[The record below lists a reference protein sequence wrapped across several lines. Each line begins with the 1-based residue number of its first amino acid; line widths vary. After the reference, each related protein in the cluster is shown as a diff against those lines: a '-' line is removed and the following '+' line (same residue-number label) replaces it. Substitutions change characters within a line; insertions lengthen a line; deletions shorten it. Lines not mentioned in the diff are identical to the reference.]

1 MEWLF
6 LLIGVLVGGAA
17 AWFLGGAQARGS
29 LAIVRQQI
37 DQKDGEILKLREL
50 YDTERVDHA
59 ALKSKFGEKEEAFA
73 AQKLFVEEAVKKL
86 SDTFAALSKDALGS
100 NNQMFLD
107 LAKSTLETLVTDA
120 KGDLGKRQEGIDNLL
135 KPLNEV
141 LIRYN
146 DQVQRL
152 EESRQK
158 AYGGLDQQLKSVATT
173 TASLQKETG
182 NLVQALRAPQ
192 VRGRWGELTL
202 RNAVELA
209 GMTKYCD
216 FTEQLS
222 VDTDSGRLRPDMI
235 VHLPGGRD
243 IVVDAKVPLVAYLD
257 MIAATNDDD
266 RLLHLRRHA
275 GQAREHMRKL
285 ATKEYWNQFEKAPN
299 LVVMFIPAESFFSA
313 AAEFDR
319 LLIEDGIRNNVIVS
333 SPTTLI
339 TILRGVAMGWREEQM
354 TENAKK
360 ISALGAD
367 MYDRIATF
375 VRNFSAVGTS
385 LEKATEAYNKS
396 VGSLESRVLVSAR
409 KFKELGATTR
419 EEIPEIEQVEIIPR
433 SVEADSSASDQG
445 DLYQQSPET

>member
-1 MEWLF
+1 MDWLF
-6 LLIGVLVGGAA
+6 LLIGILVGGAA
-17 AWFLGGAQARGS
+17 AWFLGKAQARDS

-37 DQKDGEILKLREL
+37 ELKDKEILDLRKL
-50 YDTERVDHA
+50 YDEERVGHA
-59 ALKSKFGEKEEAFA
+59 SLKSKLEEKEQALA
-73 AQKLFVEEAVKKL
+73 AQKIFLAESEKRQ
-86 SDTFAALSKDALGS
+86 SDAFAALSRDALLS
-100 NNQMFLD
+100 NSQVFLD
-107 LAKSTLETLVTDA
+107 RAKSELANLVTDA
-120 KGDLGKRQEGIDNLL
+120 KGDLGKRQEAIDNLL

-141 LIRYN
+141 LNRYN

-158 AYGGLDQQLKSVATT
+158 AYGSLDQQLKSVATT
-173 TASLQKETG
+173 TESLQKETG

-202 RNAVELA
+202 RRVVELA

-235 VHLPGGRD
+235 VHLSGGRD

-257 MIAATNDDD
+257 MIAATNDED
-266 RLLHLRRHA
+266 RALHLRRHA

-285 ATKEYWNQFEKAPN
+285 AAKEYWNQFDKAPD

-313 AAEFDR
+313 AAELDR
-319 LLIEDGIRNNVIVS
+319 LLIEDGIRNNIILS

-339 TILRGVAMGWREEQM
+339 ALLRTIAMGWRQEQIA
-354 TENAKK
+354 ENTKQ
-360 ISALGAD
+360 IGALGAEI
-367 MYDRIATF
+367 YERIATF
-375 VRNFSAVGTS
+375 VRNFAAVGNS

-409 KFKELGATTR
+409 KFKEMGATVQND
-419 EEIPEIEQVEIIPR
+419 IPEIAQIEHIPR
-433 SVEADSSASDQG
+433 SVETEP
-445 DLYQQSPET
+445 LPE

>member
-6 LLIGVLVGGAA
+6 LLIGVLIGGAA

-37 DQKDGEILKLREL
+37 DQKDKEILDLRKL
-50 YDTERVDHA
+50 YDDERVGHA
-59 ALKSKFGEKEEAFA
+59 SLKSKLEEKEQALA
-73 AQKLFVEEAVKKL
+73 AQKTYIAESEKKL
-86 SDTFAALSKDALGS
+86 SDSFAALSRSALGE
-100 NNQMFLD
+100 NNQQFLA
-107 LAKSTLETLVTDA
+107 LAKSALETLVTDA

-202 RNAVELA
+202 RRVVELA

-222 VDTDSGRLRPDMI
+222 VDTDDGRLRPDMI
-235 VHLPGGRD
+235 VHLPGGRN
-243 IVVDAKVPLVAYLD
+243 IVVDAKVPWAAYYD
-257 MIAATNDDD
+257 MIAASNDEE
-266 RLLHLRRHA
+266 RTHHLQRHA
-275 GQAREHMRKL
+275 GQVREHMRKL
-285 ATKEYWNQFEKAPN
+285 GAKEYWNQFDKTPDF
-299 LVVMFIPAESFFSA
+299 VVMFIAAESFFSA
-313 AAEFDR
+313 AAEIDR
-319 LLIEDGIRNNVIVS
+319 LLIEDGIRNNIILS

-339 TILRGVAMGWREEQM
+339 ALLRTVAMGWRQEQM

-375 VRNFSAVGTS
+375 VRNFSVVGTS

-409 KFKELGATTR
+409 RFKELGATTR
-419 EEIPEIEQVEIIPR
+419 EEIPQIEQVEIIPR

>member
-1 MEWLF
+1 MDWLF
-6 LLIGVLVGGAA
+6 LLIGILVGGAA
-17 AWFLGGAQARGS
+17 AWFLGKAQARDS

-37 DQKDGEILKLREL
+37 ELKDKEILDLRKL
-50 YDTERVDHA
+50 YDEERVGHA
-59 ALKSKFGEKEEAFA
+59 SLKSKLEEKEQALA
-73 AQKLFVEEAVKKL
+73 DLRTYIEESIKRQ

-107 LAKSTLETLVTDA
+107 LARSTLETLVTDA
-120 KGDLGKRQEGIDNLL
+120 KGDLGKRQQAIDDLL
-135 KPLNEV
+135 KPMNEALN
-141 LIRYN
+141 RYN

-158 AYGGLDQQLKSVATT
+158 AYGSLDQQLKSVASTT
-173 TASLQKETG
+173 ESLQKETG

-202 RNAVELA
+202 RRVVELA

-222 VDTDSGRLRPDMI
+222 VDTEAGRVRPDMI

-257 MIAATNDDD
+257 MIAASNDED
-266 RLLHLRRHA
+266 RTHHLQRHA
-275 GQAREHMRKL
+275 GQVREHMRKL
-285 ATKEYWNQFEKAPN
+285 GTKEYWNQFDKTPDF
-299 LVVMFIPAESFFSA
+299 VVMFIPAESFFSA
-313 AAEFDR
+313 AAEIDR
-319 LLIEDGIRNNVIVS
+319 LLIEDGIRNNIILS

-339 TILRGVAMGWREEQM
+339 ALLRTVAMGWRQEQI
-354 TENAKK
+354 TENAKQ
-360 ISALGAD
+360 ISALGAEI
-367 MYDRIATF
+367 YDRIATF
-375 VRNFSAVGTS
+375 VRNFAAVGNS

-409 KFKELGATTR
+409 KFKEMGATVQND
-419 EEIPEIEQVEIIPR
+419 IPEIAQIEHIPR
-433 SVEADSSASDQG
+433 SVETEP
-445 DLYQQSPET
+445 LPE

>member
-17 AWFLGGAQARGS
+17 AWLLGKAQARDS

-37 DQKDGEILKLREL
+37 DQKDGEIHDLRRL
-50 YDTERVDHA
+50 YDEERVGHA
-59 ALKSKFGEKEEAFA
+59 SLKSKLEEKEQALAELRTYTDESIKR
-73 AQKLFVEEAVKKL
+73 Q

-107 LAKSTLETLVTDA
+107 LARSTLETLVTDA
-120 KGDLGKRQEGIDNLL
+120 KGDLGKRQQAIDDLL
-135 KPLNEV
+135 KPMNEALN
-141 LIRYN
+141 RYN

-158 AYGGLDQQLKSVATT
+158 AYGSLDQQLKSVASTT
-173 TASLQKETG
+173 ESLQKETG

-202 RNAVELA
+202 RRVVELA

-257 MIAATNDDD
+257 MIAASNDED
-266 RLLHLRRHA
+266 RTHHLQRHA
-275 GQAREHMRKL
+275 GQVREHMRKL
-285 ATKEYWNQFEKAPN
+285 GTKEYWNQFDKTPDF
-299 LVVMFIPAESFFSA
+299 VVMFIPAESFFSA
-313 AAEFDR
+313 AAELDR
-319 LLIEDGIRNNVIVS
+319 LLIEDGIRNNIILS

-339 TILRGVAMGWREEQM
+339 ALLRTVAMGWRQEQIA
-354 TENAKK
+354 ENATQ
-360 ISALGAD
+360 ISALGAEI
-367 MYDRIATF
+367 YERIATF
-375 VRNFSAVGTS
+375 VRNFAAVGNS

-396 VGSLESRVLVSAR
+396 VGSLENRVLVSAR
-409 KFKELGATTR
+409 KFKEMGATVQGD
-419 EEIPEIEQVEIIPR
+419 IPEIAQIEHIPR
-433 SVEADSSASDQG
+433 SIETEP
-445 DLYQQSPET
+445 LPE

>member
-1 MEWLF
+1 MDWLF
-6 LLIGVLVGGAA
+6 LLIGIVVGGAA
-17 AWFLGGAQARGS
+17 AWFLGKAQARDS

-37 DQKDGEILKLREL
+37 DQKDREILDLRKM
-50 YDTERVDHA
+50 YDEERVGHA
-59 ALKSKFGEKEEAFA
+59 SLKSKLEEKEQALT
-73 AQKLFVEEAVKKL
+73 AQKTYIAESEKKL
-86 SDTFAALSKDALGS
+86 SDSFAALSRDALLS
-100 NNQMFLD
+100 NSQVFLD
-107 LAKSTLETLVTDA
+107 RAKSELANLVTDA
-120 KGDLGKRQEGIDNLL
+120 KGDLGKRQQAIDDLL

-141 LIRYN
+141 LNRYN

-158 AYGGLDQQLKSVATT
+158 AYGSLDQQLKSVATT
-173 TASLQKETG
+173 TESLQKETG

-202 RNAVELA
+202 RRVVELA

-235 VHLPGGRD
+235 IHLPGGRD

-257 MIAATNDDD
+257 MIAATNDED
-266 RLLHLRRHA
+266 RGLHLKRHA

-285 ATKEYWNQFEKAPN
+285 ATKEYWNQFDKAPDF
-299 LVVMFIPAESFFSA
+299 VVMFIPAESFFSA
-313 AAEFDR
+313 AAELDR
-319 LLIEDGIRNNVIVS
+319 LLIEDGIRNNIILS

-339 TILRGVAMGWREEQM
+339 ALLRTIAMGWRQEQLA
-354 TENAKK
+354 ENTKQ
-360 ISALGAD
+360 IGALGAEI
-367 MYDRIATF
+367 YERIATF
-375 VRNFSAVGTS
+375 VRNFAAVGSS

-409 KFKELGATTR
+409 KFKELGTTTQND
-419 EEIPEIEQVEIIPR
+419 IPEISQIEHIPR
-433 SVEADSSASDQG
+433 SIETEA
-445 DLYQQSPET
+445 LPE

>member
-1 MEWLF
+1 MDWLF

-17 AWFLGGAQARGS
+17 AWFLGKAQARDS

-37 DQKDGEILKLREL
+37 DQKDREILDLRKM
-50 YDTERVDHA
+50 YDEERVGHA
-59 ALKSKFGEKEEAFA
+59 SLKSKLDEKEQALT
-73 AQKLFVEEAVKKL
+73 AQKTYIAESEKKL
-86 SDTFAALSKDALGS
+86 SDSFAALSRDALLS
-100 NNQMFLD
+100 NSQVFLD
-107 LAKSTLETLVTDA
+107 RAKSELANLVTDA
-120 KGDLGKRQEGIDNLL
+120 KGDLGKRQQAIDDLL

-141 LIRYN
+141 LNRYN

-158 AYGGLDQQLKSVATT
+158 AYGSLDQQLKSVAMSTE
-173 TASLQKETG
+173 SLQKETG

-202 RNAVELA
+202 RRVVELA

-235 VHLPGGRD
+235 IQLPGGRD

-257 MIAATNDDD
+257 MIAATNDED
-266 RLLHLRRHA
+266 RGLHLKRHA

-285 ATKEYWNQFEKAPN
+285 ATKEYWNQFDKAPDF
-299 LVVMFIPAESFFSA
+299 VVMFIPAESFFSA
-313 AAEFDR
+313 AAELDR
-319 LLIEDGIRNNVIVS
+319 LLIEDGIRNNIILS

-339 TILRGVAMGWREEQM
+339 ALLRTIAMGWRQEQM
-354 TENAKK
+354 AENTKQ
-360 ISALGAD
+360 IGALGAEI
-367 MYDRIATF
+367 YERIATF
-375 VRNFSAVGTS
+375 VRNFAAVGNS

-409 KFKELGATTR
+409 KFKELGTTTQND
-419 EEIPEIEQVEIIPR
+419 IPEITQIEHIPR
-433 SVEADSSASDQG
+433 TIETEV
-445 DLYQQSPET
+445 LPE